1 MTEQHIMT
9 PSGLPDEGYPTTTTA
24 PAGVAAAA
32 TGPGPA
38 AGAPPT
44 HWPPPPPPQAPVPA
58 HRPPRRRLV
67 AWFIA
72 AAAAGLVLIL
82 VVATVAFLAG
92 RATQPAGQSQTGF
105 GGSGTGGQAPVGPPA
120 TAGPGANSAQV
131 SSAAA
136 KVDPG
141 VVDVNTVLGYPNGA
155 AAGTGIVLSRDG
167 LVLTNNH
174 VVSGA
179 TSISVTDIGN
189 G

>member
-9 PSGLPDEGYPTTTTA
+9 PSGLPDEGHPTTMTT
-24 PAGVAAAA
+24 PAGGPAAA

-44 HWPPPPPPQAPVPA
+44 HWPPPPTHWPPQPPQAPVPA

-92 RATQPAGQSQTGF
+92 RATQPAVDLPLV
-105 GGSGTGGQAPVGPPA
+105 GGA
-120 TAGPGANSAQV
+120 
-131 SSAAA
+131 
-136 KVDPG
+136 
-141 VVDVNTVLGYPNGA
+141 
-155 AAGTGIVLSRDG
+155 DG
-167 LVLTNNH
+167 LDTRR
-174 VVSGA
+174 
-179 TSISVTDIGN
+179 TRPP
-189 G
+189 